1 MDVFQTAA
9 SPLSEN
15 VRMTNTPISSS
26 TQRREDVYTLILDV
40 AVYFLG
46 FEVNSKWAQM
56 YESSFSTEAMRT
68 VRTRSSR
75 SICVRIS
82 LSSDKSYSKDQPL
95 VSNSA
100 LQTFSSH
107 QI

>member
-40 AVYFLG
+40 AVCFLE
-46 FEVNSKWAQM
+46 FEANSK
-56 YESSFSTEAMRT
+56 
-68 VRTRSSR
+68 
-75 SICVRIS
+75 
-82 LSSDKSYSKDQPL
+82 
-95 VSNSA
+95 
-100 LQTFSSH
+100 
-107 QI
+107 